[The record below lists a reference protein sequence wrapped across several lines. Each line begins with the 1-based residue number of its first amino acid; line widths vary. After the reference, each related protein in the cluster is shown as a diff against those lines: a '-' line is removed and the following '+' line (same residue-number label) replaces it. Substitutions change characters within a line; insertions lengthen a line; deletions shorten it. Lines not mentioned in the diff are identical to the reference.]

1 MEFASRR
8 LIEWLNDPQ
17 DLLDGVLIKVVEDGI
32 DAFAIESTVD
42 HLLLS
47 PRIRDLFDADGDFH
61 VADVTRQS
69 LIALFEDMVEMW

>member
-8 LIEWLNDPQ
+8 LIEWFDDPQ
-17 DLLDGVLIKVVEDGI
+17 DLFDSVLIKVIEDGI